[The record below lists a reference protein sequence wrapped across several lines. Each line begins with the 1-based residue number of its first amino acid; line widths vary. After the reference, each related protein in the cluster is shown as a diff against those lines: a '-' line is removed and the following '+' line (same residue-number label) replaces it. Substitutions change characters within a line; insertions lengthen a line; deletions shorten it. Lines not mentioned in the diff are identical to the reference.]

1 MLLLTWRLRC
11 ARSSKAARETLV
23 RRYEYTAAVCLSQEN
38 EKLKEWRDREKI
50 KMKKANSA
58 APSVA
63 FKDG

>member
-38 EKLKEWRDREKI
+38 EKLEEWSEIERK
-50 KMKKANSA
+50 
-58 APSVA
+58 
-63 FKDG
+63 